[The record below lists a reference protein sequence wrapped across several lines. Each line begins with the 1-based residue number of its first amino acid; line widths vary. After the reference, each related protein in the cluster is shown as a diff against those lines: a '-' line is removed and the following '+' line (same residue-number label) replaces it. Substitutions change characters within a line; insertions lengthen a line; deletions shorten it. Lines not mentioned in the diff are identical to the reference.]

1 MSLIKAEAIAKG
13 LVKQLEPFCDRIA
26 IVGSIRR
33 RKQEVKDI
41 DILLA
46 PKGAML
52 YGLMGKIAEL
62 GSEEGAKIT
71 SKKTIKIK
79 DEVEDVKAELW
90 FTTVERW
97 PVMLLVR
104 TGGVKSNKKIAM
116 LCEQKG
122 WHLSVSEGSIL
133 DRDGEKLPIEEEED
147 VYKLLG
153 IPYIEASWRE

>member
-1 MSLIKAEAIAKG
+1 MNLIKGEAIAKG

-52 YGLMGKIAEL
+52 YDLMSKIAEL
-62 GSEEGAKIT
+62 GSEDGIKIA
-71 SKKTIKIK
+71 SKKTIVLK
-79 DEVEDVKAELW
+79 DEVEEVRVELW
-90 FTTVERW
+90 FATVERW

-104 TGGVKSNKKIAM
+104 TGGTKSNKKIAV
-116 LCEQKG
+116 LCENKK
-122 WHLSVSEGSIL
+122 WHLSVSEGAIF
-133 DRDGEKLPIEEEED
+133 DEDGKKLKIEKEED
-147 VYKLLG
+147 IYKVLE
-153 IPYIEASWRE
+153 IPFIEPSWRD